1 MRYLTGCLLFLILL
15 AVALVL
21 LGLALGWSRLTL

>member
-1 MRYLTGCLLFLILL
+1 MSRAWKVLALAL

-21 LGLALGWSRLTL
+21 LGAYVVSKGGLP